1 MSDGLE
7 DPGGDRCQRGASGR
21 SALVFAPEE
30 EMKIQIR
37 CRNIAITEALRAR
50 VERRLGFAL
59 SRFGE
64 RIGRVLL
71 QFSDTNGHSGDVDKR
86 CQIDVG
92 LTPKGVQ
99 VEHIDADMFVALD
112 RAADRASRAVA
123 RALDRE
129 RDWDQN
135 RALVAVPPKP
145 TK

>member
-1 MSDGLE
+1 
-7 DPGGDRCQRGASGR
+7 
-21 SALVFAPEE
+21 
-30 EMKIQIR
+30 MKIQIR
-37 CRNIAITEALRAR
+37 WRNVEVTEVLRTR
-50 VERRLGFAL
+50 VERRLRFAL

-64 RIGRVLL
+64 RIGPVLL
-71 QFSDTNGHSGDVDKR
+71 CFSDATGLGGDVDKR

-92 LTPKGVQ
+92 LTQKSVQ

-129 RDWDQN
+129 REWEEN
-135 RALVAVPPKP
+135 RRLVATPPKL

>member
-1 MSDGLE
+1 M
-7 DPGGDRCQRGASGR
+7 
-21 SALVFAPEE
+21 
-30 EMKIQIR
+30 
-37 CRNIAITEALRAR
+37 TEALRTR

-71 QFSDTNGHSGDVDKR
+71 QFSDTTNQGGDADKR

-129 RDWDQN
+129 RDWELN
-135 RALVAVPPKP
+135 RNLVATPPKP

>member
-1 MSDGLE
+1 
-7 DPGGDRCQRGASGR
+7 
-21 SALVFAPEE
+21 
-30 EMKIQIR
+30 MKIQIR
-37 CRNIAITEALRAR
+37 SRSAAVTEVLRTR

-71 QFSDTNGHSGDVDKR
+71 RFSDTNGRSGDVDKR

-92 LTPKGVQ
+92 LIPKSVQ

-129 RDWDQN
+129 REWEEN
-135 RALVAVPPKP
+135 RRPIAAPPKL